1 MFVTLLT
8 ALFRSKE
15 EVGTYLL
22 FTKISIVFGHLKFLF
37 FQILNYRIFWTFKKS
52 SVFCE

>member
-22 FTKISIVFGHLKFLF
+22 STRISIVLV
-37 FQILNYRIFWTFKKS
+37 I
-52 SVFCE
+52 